1 MTTLV
6 GFSNSAFLILF
17 RQSLKIQGEH
27 DPGEIMLCFLCVCAR
42 IKIMGENIEKREP
55 KNGGEYYA

>member
-17 RQSLKIQGEH
+17 RQSLKIQDEH
-27 DPGEIMLCFLCVCAR
+27 DPGEIMLCVSCVPVL
-42 IKIMGENIEKREP
+42 G
-55 KNGGEYYA
+55 